1 MNTQQSTPGSDM
13 LGNILTAPGS
23 LNKEG
28 HARRRRDIVVR
39 VSFETHRLAPTYL
52 ATAYEHLV
60 PLRHRGHR
68 AATGAVPAP
77 VGQGRGE
84 RAGA

>member
-1 MNTQQSTPGSDM
+1 VSTQQSTPGPDM

-23 LNKEG
+23 LHKEG
-28 HARRRRDIVVR
+28 HTRRRRDIVVR

-60 PLRHRGHR
+60 PLRHRGRR
-68 AATGAVPAP
+68 AAPGAALAP

>member
-1 MNTQQSTPGSDM
+1 VNTQQSTPGSDM